1 MELLF
6 DVRNNQFASWPA
18 FAPLA
23 ILQAALLL
31 ELFRRRRQFKE
42 ATGSRGRW
50 RVAVYLLAVVVTL
63 LLTGLQFRSYAQ
75 EKAEFVRALDDK
87 RARVVEGE
95 ITDYTPQAWT
105 GKPLEKFQVGADQFS
120 FDGFGASSAYHVRA
134 RSGGRL
140 RNGMR
145 VRLLEFRGNI
155 LRVEV
160 LSVDSAAVSKDGDS
174 LP

>member
-1 MELLF
+1 MEVIF
-6 DVRNNQFASWPA
+6 DVRTNPFASWLA

-23 ILQAALLL
+23 ILQAALLF
-31 ELFRRRRQFKE
+31 ELFRRRREFKE
-42 ATGSRGRW
+42 AAGSRERW

-63 LLTGLQFRSYAQ
+63 LLTGLQFRAYSQ
-75 EKAEFVRALDDK
+75 EKADFVSALADN

-105 GKPLEKFQVGADQFS
+105 GKPLEKFQLGADRFS
-120 FDGFGASSAYHVRA
+120 FDGFGASPAYHVRA

-145 VRLLEFRGNI
+145 VRLLEYQGNI
-155 LRVEV
+155 LRIEI
-160 LSVDSAAVSKDGDS
+160 LSVDSATVPDNRG
-174 LP
+174 LNP